1 MIAITRGVPD
11 SIVSCELTHL
21 QREPIDAAVARRQH
35 AEYERALTDLG
46 CEIRRIEA
54 DERYPDCVFIEDTA
68 IVLDEVAILSRPGAE
83 SRRGEVDAVA
93 PVLSEYRQVL
103 RIEAPA
109 TLDGGDVLRVE
120 RTLFV
125 GLSTRTESGA
135 IEQLGRLLGP
145 YGYHVVPV
153 PLGGALHLKTAV
165 TLVAKQ
171 TLLIDRSLV
180 SDGAFRGLT
189 LIDVDPE
196 EPFAANALR
205 IGDKV
210 LMPSSF
216 PRTRRLLEDR
226 DIEVV
231 TVDASELA
239 KAEGGVTCSSLI
251 VGGRR
256 GN

>member
-11 SIVSCELTHL
+11 SVIACELTHL
-21 QREPIDAAVARRQH
+21 QREPIDAETARRQH
-35 AEYERALTDLG
+35 SHYEKALVELG
-46 CEIRRIEA
+46 CEVRRIEA

-68 IVLDEVAILSRPGAE
+68 IVLDEVAVLSRPGAE

-93 PVLSEYRQVL
+93 PLLGEYRPL
-103 RIEAPA
+103 LHIGAPA
-109 TLDGGDVLRVE
+109 TLDGGDVLLVE

-135 IEQLGRLLGP
+135 VEQLGRLLGP

-165 TLVAKQ
+165 TLVARQ

-180 SDGAFRGLT
+180 SDGPFRGLT
-189 LIDVDPE
+189 LIDVDPAE
-196 EPFAANALR
+196 QFAANALR
-205 IGDKV
+205 IGETV
-210 LMPSSF
+210 LMPSAF
-216 PRTRRLLEDR
+216 PLTRRRLEDH
-226 DIEVV
+226 DIKVV

-239 KAEGGVTCSSLI
+239 KAEGGVTCGSLI
-251 VGGRR
+251 VARR
-256 GN
+256 RA